1 MATHTQELL
10 LRIAGRLDRAF
21 GSALEEAD
29 RGVSSLGE
37 GLMKAQR
44 QADLFDKVM
53 KKRKGVETMNS
64 RLNAAM
70 EQVAKMDAQ
79 MKAAGKSTASQQRA
93 FNAASARADRY
104 RRELDALNLELA
116 EQERLA
122 GTAGKSLEAVSR
134 AHESVASSVKQQLAA
149 IDAVD
154 KREMQLAD
162 RAQSAMADRME
173 GLAHIAS
180 GMGVLR
186 TLYVP
191 VEAAMSYET
200 AEKELSKFTD
210 SSTRLMELNLQA
222 SQGSALSY
230 NDMADIQAAG
240 LQAGVVSADDVDQI
254 MAYTQIVNR
263 AALAFDMTGE
273 AAGSAFAAIQAQIT
287 GSVESTEKMFDVVNA
302 ISNVTNASAS
312 DLLTVI
318 QRSGGIVKNFTALTN
333 EQIVA
338 LSAAFR
344 ASSTSAEEAATSQ
357 AAFIAALTKGKGA
370 TATQIEGFERLGINA
385 EALTAKLLTGPN
397 NAQEAI
403 LQLFDSLRMLDET
416 ERADVM
422 SKIFGGDKG
431 TLNAIASILGQTDTL
446 LGKPLNVVSSE
457 TNYDG
462 SMAAEAAKQAETVAN
477 QAAVLDN
484 NLEALKVVVGE
495 DLLPAWNWFLSFLI
509 KSIRVISDVA
519 RSNSALVSGVMIFAG
534 ALAGIKVAIG
544 SLMIAWGF
552 LFAAFTRGAVLINA
566 LRRGWLIYRG
576 VLTAVSIEQRVAAF
590 TAGVLSKAMSALRF
604 VFLSAPKAV
613 AMYTA
618 ALIRNAKVMTAR
630 AITGARSFVL
640 WLGRSIAQLALS
652 AAGLAT
658 HSAAMAL
665 NTARTSAA
673 AAASAVFAARA
684 AAGTIALK
692 AWTLAMGVAGKA
704 GAVFTVGIK
713 GLRAAFTALNAIIRA
728 NPLGLL
734 LTVISLVVAAGVS
747 LWKNWDWLM
756 DKAGEVW
763 SWFEE
768 TFPGAASVVEGAF
781 GLIVDAVDNVKTFIS
796 TLIDFVGKVFAGDW
810 EGAWAVVTASFEAT
824 WEGFKGIVS
833 GVIDWISGK
842 ITWVTDS
849 IAGAWD
855 ALTSLFSSD
864 DTAGVA
870 RPNPLAGYGT
880 AFNPALNGAAAV
892 SVPNGAVRAVE
903 SVSANPLA
911 GYGAAFNPALSGPE
925 AVNVPALASGGVVT
939 APTLALVG
947 EGNENEAVLPL
958 SKLREFLSLNSDRS
972 PSQGSSPSLNVTF
985 SPVINVSGGGDAYA
999 GVRKALAEGS
1009 QSLRRELEA
1018 LMRDERR
1025 RAYD

>member
-21 GSALEEAD
+21 GNALEEAD

-53 KKRKGVETMNS
+53 KKRKGVETMSS
-64 RLNAAM
+64 RLNAAA
-70 EQVAKMDAQ
+70 EQAAMLDAQ
-79 MKAAGKSTASQQRA
+79 MKAAGKGTASQHRA
-93 FNAASARADRY
+93 FNSASAKADRY
-104 RRELDALNLELA
+104 RRDLDALNLELA

-134 AHESVASSVKQQLAA
+134 AHASASATVREQLAA

-154 KREMQLAD
+154 KREAQLAD
-162 RAQSAMADRME
+162 RAQSALTDRME
-173 GLAHIAS
+173 GMAHIAE
-180 GMGVLR
+180 GMALLQTV
-186 TLYVP
+186 YVP
-191 VEAAMSYET
+191 VEAAMSYEA

-210 SSTRLMELNLQA
+210 GSARLMSLNLQA

-230 NDMADIQAAG
+230 KDMADIQAAG
-240 LQAGVVSADDVDQI
+240 LQAGVVSSDDVDQI

-287 GSVESTEKMFDVVNA
+287 GSVKNTERMFDVVNA

-403 LQLFDSLRMLDET
+403 LQLFDSLRKLDET

-457 TNYDG
+457 ANYDG

-477 QAAVLDN
+477 QTVILGN
-484 NLEALKVVVGE
+484 NLEALKVIAGQE
-495 DLLPAWNWFLSFLI
+495 LLPLWNDLLTLGIGILGWLSDFSRNNSEAVKTVLLA
-509 KSIRVISDVA
+509 VA
-519 RSNSALVSGVMIFAG
+519 GAG
-534 ALAGIKVAIG
+534 ALKAALGG
-544 SLMIAWGF
+544 LM
-552 LFAAFTRGAVLINA
+552 LFAGFFSTAFTRLSMAVNVCRKA
-566 LRRGWLIYRG
+566 MLIYNG
-576 VLTAVSIEQRVAAF
+576 VLAAANLRQRLF
-590 TAGVLSKAMSALRF
+590 AGIVGGSASALKR
-604 VFLSAPKAV
+604 LRLLLTSAVKSV
-613 AMYTA
+613 VIYTA
-618 ALIRNAKVMTAR
+618 ALLKNAKVMAGKAAAGIR
-630 AITGARSFVL
+630 LFAL
-640 WLGRSIAQLALS
+640 WLGRGIAQLALS
-652 AAGLAT
+652 TAGLAAHT
-658 HSAAMAL
+658 AALTA
-665 NTARTSAA
+665 NAARTAIASGAATLFSA
-673 AAASAVFAARA
+673 RL
-684 AAGTIALK
+684 AAGSVALK
-692 AWTLAMGVAGKA
+692 AWTVAAGIAGKA
-704 GAVFTVGIK
+704 GLVFAATLK
-713 GLRAAFTALNAIIRA
+713 GLRTAFTVLSAVLRA
-728 NPLGLL
+728 NPFGLI
-734 LTVISLVVAAGVS
+734 LTAISLVVAAGVW

-756 DKAGEVW
+756 DKAGELW
-763 SWFEE
+763 SWFEK
-768 TFPGAASVVEGAF
+768 TFPGAAAVAEGAF
-781 GLIVDAVDNVKTFIS
+781 DLIGTAANNVKTVIS
-796 TLIDFVGKVFAGDW
+796 TLIDFVGKIFAGDW
-810 EGAWAVVTASFEAT
+810 EGAWAIVTQSFETT

-833 GVIDWISGK
+833 GVTDWISGK
-842 ITWVTDS
+842 VTWVTDK
-849 IAGAWD
+849 IAGAWNGL
-855 ALTSLFSSD
+855 ASIFSSD
-864 DTAGVA
+864 KSA
-870 RPNPLAGYGT
+870 

-892 SVPNGAVRAVE
+892 STAERAAGTAGVIA
-903 SVSANPLA
+903 ANPLA
-911 GYGAAFNPALSGPE
+911 GYGVAFNPALSGPE
-925 AVNVPALASGGVVT
+925 AVSVPAMATGGVVT
-939 APTLALVG
+939 APTLALIG

-958 SKLREFLSLNSDRS
+958 SRLREFLSL
-972 PSQGSSPSLNVTF
+972 SSGQETAPAAAPAFNVTF
-985 SPVINVSGGGDAYA
+985 SPVINVNGSGDAYA
-999 GVRKALAEGS
+999 DVKKALNEGS
-1009 QSLRRELEA
+1009 RSLRRELEE
-1018 LMRDERR
+1018 LMRSERR
-1025 RAYD
+1025 RSYD